1 MQNPQYLELH
11 ASFKKGLR
19 NGNWRRLSR
28 LEKALVMTSIA
39 YSKTYGR
46 IVNSQLLQKLADLV
60 ARLKSTRGTRIVQ
73 RGYEKA
79 RALLSA
85 EKNRGIF
92 GWAPSL
98 REWLQEPDYVFWLG
112 ASGLRIGT

>member
-1 MQNPQYLELH
+1 MQNPQFLELL
-11 ASFKKGLR
+11 ASFRKGVR

-46 IVNSQLLQKLADLV
+46 IVNPQLLEKLAYLV
-60 ARLKSTRGTRIVQ
+60 AMLKSTRGTRIVQ

-79 RALLSA
+79 RALLSTGD
-85 EKNRGIF
+85 RGIF
-92 GWAPSL
+92 SWAPAL
-98 REWLQEPDYVFWLG
+98 REWLQEPDYIFWLG
-112 ASGLRIGT
+112 ASSLRIGG